1 MEHLDFSKILEKI
14 GPDRDLS
21 RLTEEELLFYDIVR
35 AIQSRS
41 ADDERQ
47 IIKQAIKEFKQKELK
62 LITNENRTNM
72 KTSNKTWIGIAAGV
86 AIMVVAYYF
95 LWSPT
100 ISNEEIFKQNFKPS
114 TEFIGPAK
122 DKAMQYGMAGSGSEG
137 RDSFLQA
144 MALFESGN
152 YDEAMKILGP
162 YLDTYPDDNMA
173 RFHLAMC
180 QMNRAKYAPALT
192 HLSKLNEN
200 TNDMDAV
207 MAEEIK
213 FDLALCY
220 LQMADGRKQAI
231 TLLEQI
237 VPMDGKKAKAAKGIL
252 EIIKK

>member
-14 GPDRDLS
+14 GPDKDLS
-21 RLTEEELLFYDIVR
+21 RLTEEELLFYDMIR
-35 AIQSRS
+35 AIQSRG
-41 ADDERQ
+41 ANDERQ
-47 IIKQAIKEFKQKELK
+47 IIKQVISQSKEQQFKVN
-62 LITNENRTNM
+62 TNENRINM

-162 YLDTYPDDNMA
+162 YLDTHPEDTMA
-173 RFHLAMC
+173 RFHLAIC

-192 HLSKLNEN
+192 NLSKLNEISA
-200 TNDMDAV
+200 DMDPV
-207 MAEEIK
+207 MAEEVK

-220 LQMADGRKQAI
+220 LQMTDGRKQAV

-237 VPMDGKKAKAAKGIL
+237 VPMDGKKANAAKGIL
-252 EIIKK
+252 GLIKK